1 MQILFISKKDVYLDI
16 KEFVELDSIIKRSI
30 DESKSIYQKNV
41 FHYFFYRNVIICIE
55 I

>member
-16 KEFVELDSIIKRSI
+16 KEFVELDSIIKGSI
-30 DESKSIYQKNV
+30 DESKSIYQKI
-41 FHYFFYRNVIICIE
+41 FFIIFFIE